1 MYSLSF
7 NFHSTRCG
15 GRVCGLAITLLSI
28 LIYLLAIY
36 GFSPIYSG
44 LHLSFGGKA
53 PPYIPRI
60 FRALIHILSFP
71 RTSLY
76 ASKLYLRYLNLLYPL
91 FSSVEPHCDHSE
103 DVPLGSIIAS
113 SAPCFIA
120 CQSIHLPSLEYPII
134 MSFALWFLGSLLR
147 ASMSPVRSS
156 LANAC

>member
-1 MYSLSF
+1 MGSPPSI
-7 NFHSTRCG
+7 
-15 GRVCGLAITLLSI
+15 RVYIC
-28 LIYLLAIY
+28 
-36 GFSPIYSG
+36 
-44 LHLSFGGKA
+44 HLGGKA